1 MAANS
6 ISRKA
11 QPCGS
16 SRKSRL
22 MYVVEI
28 CGRGFDVVS
37 LRFTL
42 VGAAVNPSDVF
53 CRARDLK
60 M

>member
-1 MAANS
+1 
-6 ISRKA
+6 
-11 QPCGS
+11 
-16 SRKSRL
+16 